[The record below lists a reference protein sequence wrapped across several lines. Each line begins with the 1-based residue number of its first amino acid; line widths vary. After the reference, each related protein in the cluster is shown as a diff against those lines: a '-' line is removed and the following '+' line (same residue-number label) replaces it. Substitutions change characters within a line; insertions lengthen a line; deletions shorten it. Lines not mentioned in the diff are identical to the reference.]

1 MKLLDVTFY
10 KNFHLDLKSMDL
22 TNKELIHQ
30 YKEYGSMEGR
40 IASEVE
46 FYELY
51 TDFDL
56 DFYNSF
62 YPDLSIF
69 NGDKYLLMWHYHN
82 LGFKEGR
89 ICTNFDPIFYNNFHL
104 DIKCLGLNEKQLKES
119 YKNYGKKE
127 CRLCC
132 ETDFYAL
139 YPEFDLNFYNS
150 YYADLSIL
158 NENKYLV
165 FSHFHNHGF
174 KEGRLQNSEDFDP
187 IFYNNFY
194 LDIKYLELNPQQL
207 RESYENY
214 GKKESRLCNEYLFYK
229 KYPSFNLNFYL
240 FYYSDLDVFNGD
252 KYLLMWHYDNW
263 GFKENRKMNIE
274 KINIEYTKINIE
286 DTKINIKDTKINIED
301 TKINNY
307 KNYPFLFG
315 KYLLGL
321 NEPESPIPY
330 EIIKENVTTEFIQ
343 NKRKAHLHCFNIEKF
358 NYFYNSYLDKIS
370 KYCSIIIT
378 YVCGDSSNFS
388 HNNYTLIKIRNKGM
402 DIGGKFVCVNYLKDK
417 NIDYENILF
426 LHSKTDDNLRCIFF
440 DSLINNIDYIYNK
453 LEKNIGGFLP
463 PWIFNGDNND
473 IIIGDD
479 LNHKFSF
486 KSKIDRNY
494 KYLNEISDFL
504 GLDNNFSIFP
514 AGNCYVLNKDIIES
528 IFLKKELYNILNDE
542 TSCDLF
548 WVTKYYSNL
557 FHENEKIDKIYK
569 KIVENKLIPNN
580 LSCINNKLSDCMIE
594 HIFER
599 IIIKI
604 IKKKGFNIEIL
615 CLSQNSYNSCKLITE
630 IINCYLNNIIN
641 EEICINALINNNIN
655 VLLLQNING
664 YNNLINIKNSCL
676 WNISSYEKNNKKN
689 IFHISHNFGGGTDT
703 YISNII
709 NTYDKYNHILIK
721 IVGAS
726 HVKVNNL
733 IFDIEIL
740 NNLLDNCN
748 STVFVHHLLYD
759 CCGTTINKNILNI
772 LISNKTINKL
782 LIIHD
787 YYLLLPE
794 FPNPIKKH
802 NIIPS
807 KENIE
812 FTSNTIN
819 KFNKVIFNSNS
830 CYCNYKKYIN
840 PIENYIILNNV
851 PDMDYYNFRCF
862 PKNKNIFNIGIIGD
876 VSNHEHKGKFLLE
889 KILSSFQNNNKY
901 NFIVFGIE
909 NEIPSFNYSNLYCT
923 GHYNN
928 DIILSLINEKDIDYF
943 LFLSTFEETYSF
955 TLSIA
960 LKFGVPIIYNN
971 IGSYPERL
979 SQYNNCFPFT
989 EDNYIEIHTILDNIE
1004 NNFIN
1009 DNNVKPSVNN
1019 NNMILYKNIPELS
1032 EYLRHDDELNF
1043 DLSNIESN
1051 LINKNVC
1058 FIAFSNIDNSDPTY
1072 KNILYD
1078 QINYIKSSGL
1088 YDKLDYI
1095 FITMLGEY
1103 TNIINDYK
1111 IKVIYYSPDIY
1122 EWEFPNYKRIKYF
1135 CDNISFNVNIL
1146 EIHIKG
1152 AQKKPHAYEWR
1163 KYLEYFLISKYD
1175 LCIHL
1180 LHYYK
1185 CVGVNQQFYFDE
1197 GNKYRNHFSGNFW
1210 WSRSD
1215 HIKNLPLIETNV
1227 DRCVVEHWLIGNFY
1241 KNDYRN
1247 FISLHHTDYDLY
1259 QTSILPE
1266 EYSLEIIKNNTLK
1279 KLNESFIKTRP
1290 IYGVYFICCIG
1301 NYYDILQ
1308 NQINKLIESG
1318 LYNQTTQILCFV
1330 CNQRKECLDLLA
1342 KYSKLKVISTTENL
1356 YEKFAIN
1363 NYKKYLQGNGNYYLF
1378 YIHTKGVSKSGKCFD
1393 DWTAFCDYFTIYK
1406 WRVSIELLKY
1416 YDCVGTNLKN
1426 FPKKHYSGNYWWSK
1440 SEHLNKLKNINDGY
1454 ISCEMY
1460 ILSYLK
1466 TNYVSLYQTYINHGD
1481 TEYPEKLYKNKS
1493 ELELFYNL
1501 VIVPD
1506 FNDGDK
1512 KCISMCGEIDLNCEP
1527 PILELE

>member
-22 TNKELIHQ
+22 SDEELIKQ
-30 YKEYGSMEGR
+30 YKEYGSIEGR

-51 TDFDL
+51 SDFDL
-56 DFYNSF
+56 DFYNYF
-62 YPDLSIF
+62 YQDISIL

-82 LGFKEGR
+82 HGFKEGR
-89 ICTNFDPIFYNNFHL
+89 ISC
-104 DIKCLGLNEKQLKES
+104 EK
-119 YKNYGKKE
+119 
-127 CRLCC
+127 
-132 ETDFYAL
+132 DFYEL

-150 YYADLSIL
+150 YYKDLSIL

-165 FSHFHNHGF
+165 LSHFHNHGF
-174 KEGRLQNSEDFDP
+174 KEDRLQNSEDFDP

-194 LDIKYLELNPQQL
+194 LDIKYLELKPEQL

-229 KYPSFNLNFYL
+229 KYPSFNLNFYS

-263 GFKENRKMNIE
+263 GFKENREMNIE
-274 KINIEYTKINIE
+274 KIIIDDKKIN
-286 DTKINIKDTKINIED
+286 D
-301 TKINNY
+301 Y
-307 KNYPFLFG
+307 KNHPFLFG

-321 NEPESPIPY
+321 NEPETPIPY
-330 EIIKENVTTEFIQ
+330 EIIKENITSEFIQ

-358 NYFYNSYLDKIS
+358 DYFYNSYLDKIS

-378 YVCGDSSNFS
+378 YICGNSSNFS

-440 DSLINNIDYIYNK
+440 DSLINNIDYIYNQS
-453 LEKNIGGFLP
+453 EKNIGGFLS

-473 IIIGDD
+473 IILGDE
-479 LNHKFSF
+479 LNYKFSF
-486 KSKIDRNY
+486 KSNSDNNY
-494 KYLNEISDFL
+494 KYLNEISDYL
-504 GLDNNFSIFP
+504 GLDNNFSIFA

-557 FHENEKIDKIYK
+557 FNDDENIDEIYK

-604 IKKKGFNIEIL
+604 IKKKRFNIEIL
-615 CLSQNSYNSCKLITE
+615 HLSQNSYKSCKLITE

-641 EEICINALINNNIN
+641 EELCLNALINNNIN
-655 VLLLQNING
+655 ISLLKNING

-676 WNISSYEKNNKKN
+676 LNISSYEKNNKKN

-733 IFDIEIL
+733 IFDIDIL
-740 NNLLDNCN
+740 NNLLNDCN
-748 STVFVHHLLYD
+748 SNVFVHHLLYD
-759 CCGTTINKNILNI
+759 SCGTKINTNVLNI
-772 LISNKTINKL
+772 LISNKTIKKI

-794 FPNPIKKH
+794 VPNPIKKH

-807 KENIE
+807 KENIK
-812 FTSNTIN
+812 FASNIIN

-840 PIENYIILNNV
+840 PIENYMILNNV

-862 PKNKNIFNIGIIGD
+862 PKNKNIYNIGIIGD
-876 VSNHEHKGKFLLE
+876 VSNHEHKGQFLLE
-889 KILSSFQNNNKY
+889 NILSSFQKNNKY
-901 NFIVFGIE
+901 NFIVFG
-909 NEIPSFNYSNLYCT
+909 NDNLSFNYSNLYCT

-955 TLSIA
+955 TLSFA

-979 SQYNNCFPFT
+979 SQYNNCFSFT
-989 EDNYIEIHTILDNIE
+989 EDNYMVIHTILENIE
-1004 NNFIN
+1004 NDFIN
-1009 DNNVKPSVNN
+1009 NNNNVKPLVND
-1019 NNMILYKNIPELS
+1019 NMVLYKNIPELS

-1051 LINKNVC
+1051 LINKNIC
-1058 FIAFSNIDNSDPTY
+1058 FIAFSNIDDNDPTY

-1078 QINYIKSSGL
+1078 QINYIKSTGL

-1095 FITMLGEY
+1095 FISMLGEY

-1135 CDNISFNVNIL
+1135 CDNIPFNVNIL

-1180 LHYYK
+1180 LNYYK

-1215 HIKNLPLIETNV
+1215 HIKKLPLIEINE

-1266 EYSLEIIKNNTLK
+1266 EYSLEIIKNNILS
-1279 KLNESFIKTRP
+1279 KLHYPFIKTRP

-1308 NQINKLIESG
+1308 NQIHKLIESG
-1318 LYNQTTQILCFV
+1318 LYNQTNQILCFV

-1342 KYSKLKVISTTENL
+1342 KYNKMNVISTTENL

-1363 NYKKYLQGNGNYYLF
+1363 NYKKYLQGNGNGNYYLF
-1378 YIHTKGVSKSGKCFD
+1378 YMHTKGVSKSGKCFD
-1393 DWTAFCDYFTIYK
+1393 DWRNVCDYFTIYK
-1406 WRVSIELLKY
+1406 WRLSIELLNF

-1426 FPKKHYSGNYWWSK
+1426 YPKKHFSGNFWWSK
-1440 SEHLNKLKNINDGY
+1440 SEHLCKLKDINDAY
-1454 ISCEMY
+1454 ISSEIY
-1460 ILSYLK
+1460 VLSYLK

-1481 TEYPEKLYKNKS
+1481 TEYPEELYNKKTDV
-1493 ELELFYNL
+1493 ELFYNL
-1501 VIVPD
+1501 CIVPD

-1512 KCISMCGEIDLNCEP
+1512 KCINMCGEIDLNCEP
-1527 PILELE
+1527 PILEIN